1 MEKDDLLGQQAIFQP
16 QGTPSAIQHQGLT
29 VLTFPRPLRE
39 SSGPHFTGQEP
50 QARKARVVT
59 DARKQ
64 GPTRKVRAQA
74 PKWMSLS
81 PGCPCGGQARW
92 PWKDSPEC
100 ERLANPKWATC
111 PDWTGAPDIW
121 RKRSSVPAGWL
132 CATQSALWSPVPC
145 RLPGGLRGWA
155 EDPTEPP
162 APPLTPAAPPLIQ
175 TGLWAKHIADIFRWL
190 WINQLTPC
198 CTSSK

>member
-16 QGTPSAIQHQGLT
+16 QRTPSAIQHQGLT

-39 SSGPHFTGQEP
+39 LSGPHFTGQEP

-74 PKWMSLS
+74 PKWTSLS

-155 EDPTEPP
+155 EDPTTHACSATPHSDW
-162 APPLTPAAPPLIQ
+162 ALGKTHCRYFSLTL
-175 TGLWAKHIADIFRWL
+175 
-190 WINQLTPC
+190 N
-198 CTSSK
+198 